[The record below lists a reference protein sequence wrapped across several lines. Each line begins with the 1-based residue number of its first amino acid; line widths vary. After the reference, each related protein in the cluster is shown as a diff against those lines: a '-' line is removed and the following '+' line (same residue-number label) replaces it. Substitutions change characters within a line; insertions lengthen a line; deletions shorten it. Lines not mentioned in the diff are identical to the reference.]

1 MIIGL
6 KDTGNND
13 TEVENL
19 YNRRNN
25 QENLIS
31 RHILWQTTILQPN
44 SHSSTHGCSLY
55 SSANNFLL
63 ILNGAKAV
71 RNEFSRYTPIYN
83 SFSRFMLYITIFLV
97 S

>member
-31 RHILWQTTILQPN
+31 RSILWHTTILQPY
-44 SHSSTHGCSLY
+44 SHPGTHGRSLY

-63 ILNGAKAV
+63 ILSGVKAV
-71 RNEFSRYTPIYN
+71 CNEFSRYTPIYN
-83 SFSRFMLYITIFLV
+83 SFSSFVIVFPIR
-97 S
+97 